1 MSDEELEELN
11 KEEEM
16 ELGKDELEDI
26 LYLGQPENEQIADE
40 KPQDK
45 DNKE

>member
-1 MSDEELEELN
+1 MSDEELEQLN

-16 ELGKDELEDI
+16 ELGNQDLEDI
-26 LYLGQPENEQIADE
+26 SYLGQPENEQYTDD

-45 DNKE
+45 E